1 MVFNYQEHKDAMM
14 DRGFIDDLHKYLG
27 ERIGRRFFIIAP
39 AASVR
44 FLEDYIEKGKTKYFV
59 LRIPYSI
66 IEEIHN
72 RGFSKIK
79 QPVSEMDV
87 NDTVDPVGFD
97 FIQVPTVG
105 CKYFVVDKKE
115 QLELGKST
123 KECVIKIE
131 KFESKVISRKP
142 LEFANL
148 GTLSMVMLDYG
159 FDGEV
164 FDLDEVFYAEDLKK
178 NGYEVRFAEDKVK
191 GQIMVIYIDI
201 FGNEKR
207 EIKTLADFNG
217 KRKKVL
223 EK

>member
-1 MVFNYQEHKDAMM
+1 VEK
-14 DRGFIDDLHKYLG
+14 
-27 ERIGRRFFIIAP
+27 IGRRFFIIAP
-39 AASVR
+39 AASVQ

-72 RGFSKIK
+72 RGFTKIK

-87 NDTVDPVGFD
+87 NDTVDAVGFD
-97 FIQVPTVG
+97 FIQVPTVE
-105 CKYFVVDKKE
+105 CKYFLDKPKKADLFN
-115 QLELGKST
+115 QKT
-123 KECVIKIE
+123 KESVIKIE
-131 KFESKVISRKP
+131 KFASKVISRKP
-142 LEFANL
+142 IEFANL
-148 GTLSMVMLDYG
+148 ETLSMIMLDYD

-178 NGYEVRFAEDKVK
+178 KGYEMHFAEDKVE

-207 EIKTLADFNG
+207 EVKTFKAFKG
-217 KRKKVL
+217 KDK
-223 EK
+223 

>member
-1 MVFNYQEHKDAMM
+1 M

-27 ERIGRRFFIIAP
+27 NKIGRRFFIIAP
-39 AASVR
+39 AASVQ
-44 FLEDYIEKGKTKYFV
+44 FLEDYVEKGKTKYFI

-79 QPVSEMDV
+79 QPVSELDV
-87 NDTVDPVGFD
+87 NDTVDAVGFD
-97 FIQVPTVG
+97 FIHVPSVE
-105 CKYFVVDKKE
+105 CRYFLDKPKE
-115 QLELGKST
+115 DDLINQNI
-123 KECVIKIE
+123 KEYVIKIE
-131 KFESKVISRKP
+131 KFESKIISRKP

-148 GTLSMVMLDYG
+148 ETLSMVMLDYN

-178 NGYEVRFAEDKVK
+178 NDYEVRFAQDKVK
-191 GQIMVIYIDI
+191 GQAMAIYIDI

-207 EIKTLADFNG
+207 EVKTLTDFNKRG
-217 KRKKVL
+217 KK
-223 EK
+223 